1 MEKPSMLTQADFEAR
16 LVANLGDYEII
27 ERYNAQDPIVIRFLR
42 SIGAYLALFGQELDI
57 AEIEPFIKTRDRSII
72 ADATNKGIL
81 PIGTPAQHT
90 LEVINRSA
98 NSITLS
104 QGRMIEDNSGGRPW
118 RLLQSVTVNSGE
130 TGEVLVEQSEYREI
144 EYTVQNTENFLR
156 VEIEL
161 RDDLALA
168 GLTVK
173 DSTDQNYSLKK
184 RWMNVAP
191 LDYAF
196 NLTTDSLRRVFIEFG
211 DDERA
216 GRTAA
221 ANQIFTFGIL
231 ETYGE
236 VDSSR
241 LKDASLIEVLTNDET
256 KVSVR
261 FKQGGS
267 VKQGADPL
275 NISQLRV
282 LSSYPALY
290 DENAVFLGNFD
301 YSVRQK
307 FMSRCHYIAV
317 WNENE
322 QDRYYGA
329 TYQDINH
336 LHIAIVAKNALEQAN
351 IEQEI
356 IQYIGLLDSL
366 YKDRVRV
373 HQVIEKP
380 FELTLNGRL
389 AAVHDL
395 DGVKAQIKGLLVDR
409 YGRTQLSASRWL
421 VNGFNTQ
428 EISTQLRKT
437 ITAFQDNISDF
448 SLTVPISLNKPH
460 EWVYI
465 DGDSITL
472 NLVRT
477 AETGAAWIF

>member
-1 MEKPSMLTQADFEAR
+1 MLTQADFEAR

-42 SIGAYLALFGQELDI
+42 SLGAYLALFGQELDI

-81 PIGTPAQHT
+81 PIGTPAQHI

-336 LHIAIVAKNALEQAN
+336 LHIAIVAKNALEQSN

-380 FELTLNGRL
+380 FDLTLNGRL

-428 EISTQLRKT
+428 EISTQLRKN

>member
-1 MEKPSMLTQADFEAR
+1 MLTQADFEAR

-465 DGDSITL
+465 DGDNITL

>member
-428 EISTQLRKT
+428 EISTQLRKN

-448 SLTVPISLNKPH
+448 SLSVPTSLNKPH

>member
-42 SIGAYLALFGQELDI
+42 SLGAYLALFGQELDI

-130 TGEVLVEQSEYREI
+130 TSEVLVEQSEYREI

-307 FMSRCHYIAV
+307 FMSRCHYISV

-336 LHIAIVAKNALEQAN
+336 LHIAIVAKNALEQSN

-428 EISTQLRKT
+428 EISTQLRKN

>member
-1 MEKPSMLTQADFEAR
+1 MLTQADFEAR

-184 RWMNVAP
+184 RWMNVVP